1 MKFFKKLIKS
11 MTSPSLAQLQILQFV
26 AQQAVLSVEGTVKL
40 PGPNKK
46 AVALDLTGKILEE
59 MGVVAP
65 GSLVDTLIESSV
77 QVMKATDRRER

>member
-1 MKFFKKLIKS
+1 MRFFKKLVKS
-11 MTSPSLAQLQILQFV
+11 MKSPSLEKLQVLHFV
-26 AQQAVLSVEGTVKL
+26 AQQVVLSVESSVKL

-46 AVALDLTGKILEE
+46 AVAVELTGKILEE

-77 QVMKATDRRER
+77 HIMNAGSRK